1 MAKLISKTYGD
12 ALFDAVMEQNKVEE
26 VLSDVKELKEV
37 LKNSPDL
44 KDYLNNTSVPE
55 EHKTEAVAELFE
67 GRADDITVGFL
78 MTVIRKGRFGEID
91 KTLDYFIER
100 VKEYKKIGVAYVTS
114 AVSLNED
121 EKKQIEQK
129 LLSVTD
135 YSEFEINYTIDPAI
149 IGGLVIRIKDR
160 VFDNSIKNRLD
171 DLSGQLMRIHLS

>member
-12 ALFDAVMEQNKVEE
+12 ALFDAVIEKDKVDE
-26 VLSDVKELKEV
+26 VLSDVKELKRVFEE
-37 LKNSPDL
+37 NPDL
-44 KDYLNNTSVPE
+44 KGYLNNTSVPE
-55 EHKTEAVAELFE
+55 EHKTEAAIQVFE

-78 MTVIRKGRFGEID
+78 MTVIKKGRFGEID
-91 KTLDYFIER
+91 KILDHFIGR

-114 AVSLNED
+114 AVELTDD
-121 EKKQIEQK
+121 EKKQVEDK

-135 YSEFEINYTIDPAI
+135 YEEFEIEFNIDPAI

-171 DLSGQLMRIHLS
+171 DLTGQLMRIHLS

>member
-26 VLSDVKELKEV
+26 VLSDVKELKKV

>member
-1 MAKLISKTYGD
+1 
-12 ALFDAVMEQNKVEE
+12 
-26 VLSDVKELKEV
+26 
-37 LKNSPDL
+37 
-44 KDYLNNTSVPE
+44 
-55 EHKTEAVAELFE
+55 
-67 GRADDITVGFL
+67 

-100 VKEYKKIGVAYVTS
+100 VKEYKKIGVASVTS

>member
-12 ALFDAVMEQNKVEE
+12 ALFDAVLEQNKVEE

-37 LKNSPDL
+37 LKNNPDL
-44 KDYLNNTSVPE
+44 KTYLNNTSVPE
-55 EHKTEAVAELFE
+55 EHKTEAIAEIFE

-91 KTLDYFIER
+91 KTLDYFIGR